1 MLNARQRVGL
11 RYLRFLPDLS
21 KHILGTIGASPRK
34 TKSIKRYR
42 LGKLRKQKRKRTF
55 SEQFQFR
62 FIGYKFTRRFFT
74 APGPLSPF
82 HKVMKN
88 VEFSTKTTLEN
99 RMQTTESA
107 IIDEQGMLWFPP
119 DGEDP
124 LQTIKNRSRERP
136 EDEENSH
143 IYRNQIVIDRCSHRW
158 KQRK

>member
-1 MLNARQRVGL
+1 MEILLTNLCAERATARRL
-11 RYLRFLPDLS
+11 
-21 KHILGTIGASPRK
+21 TISTFPARLVQAYPRNHWSLTRK

-124 LQTIKNRSRERP
+124 LQTIKNRSHNRP

-143 IYRNQIVIDRCSHRW
+143 NLS
-158 KQRK
+158 